1 MQLRGNMITDW
12 RIKLNCTEYYS
23 PSSLPNDPADKT
35 LFSKDEQR
43 KCFPKIITS
52 HENNSGA
59 NFTNLRSARSLLG
72 AAIKIVL
79 SFFD

>member
-12 RIKLNCTEYYS
+12 RIKLNYTEFCS

-35 LFSKDEQR
+35 LFSEDEQR
-43 KCFPKIITS
+43 KCFPKIMTS
-52 HENNSGA
+52 HENHFGA
-59 NFTNLRSARSLLG
+59 NFTNLRSARSLVG
-72 AAIKIVL
+72 TAQKKVL